1 MTRDAEPVTSS
12 WEEGTGVRSPAA
24 CTGDGATWY
33 ERTGGVMW
41 SNNGGDFAGSM
52 ASSQVSIPA
61 LETENW
67 DSFDV
72 SNIVAKWVSGQAPYL
87 GLLIKSDNEA
97 LANYNFTVMA
107 SNDYSPAAS
116 VRPELQVTY
125 TDGSH
130 AIPPSLSVST
140 PAPGAMVSGSSL
152 SLSAP
157 ALSPGTVRQVQLLVD
172 GPPTGTSGPAPSPGT
187 RHSAS
192 IR

>member
-1 MTRDAEPVTSS
+1 
-12 WEEGTGVRSPAA
+12 
-24 CTGDGATWY
+24 
-33 ERTGGVMW
+33 
-41 SNNGGDFAGSM
+41 M

-130 AIPPSLSVST
+130 AIPPSVSVST
-140 PAPGAMVSGSSL
+140 PAPGAMVSGSSVA
-152 SLSAP
+152 LSAAASSP
-157 ALSPGTVRQVQLLVD
+157 ATVSPGQFFVD
-172 GPPTGTSGPAPSPGT
+172 ATPTGTASPAPPQETRNSTTHGHANHTTTPMTTDAPSPL
-187 RHSAS
+187 
-192 IR
+192 